1 MFVFGFVNSVVVSF
15 DFFWMAFSPPFYVG
29 FTLLSKEGRRASSL
43 SVRCGKGK
51 GGVWVGSVLFPG

>member
-15 DFFWMAFSPPFYVG
+15 DFFWMAFFPPFYVG
-29 FTLLSKEGRRASSL
+29 FTLLSKEDREAFSL